1 MLDPAF
7 VRDHPDLVAAGLRSR
22 GIDPEADLA
31 ALAALEARRRALIPE
46 MEGLKQQQ
54 NRSGEEVAKAKREG
68 RDPTPLFAASKE
80 RGQRIKALE
89 ADVEA
94 IAAEIEHAEAR
105 EKVVLDALAVDAEDP
120 SQQTD

>member
-68 RDPTPLFAASKE
+68 RDPSPLFAASK
-80 RGQRIKALE
+80 
-89 ADVEA
+89 
-94 IAAEIEHAEAR
+94 
-105 EKVVLDALAVDAEDP
+105 
-120 SQQTD
+120 